1 MWSLFILLYIKVLV
15 NGHKP
20 HRLVYDATIA
30 IDAVYSKIV
39 KKKTKIHVA
48 HNLFCHN
55 FKQIIIWMAMKIKI
69 SLFLMPATLELV
81 CHFANSLQ
89 QSRPT

>member
-30 IDAVYSKIV
+30 IDAMYSKIV
-39 KKKTKIHVA
+39 KKKKLEYTSHTIYFA
-48 HNLFCHN
+48 
-55 FKQIIIWMAMKIKI
+55 IILSK
-69 SLFLMPATLELV
+69 
-81 CHFANSLQ
+81 
-89 QSRPT
+89 

>member
-30 IDAVYSKIV
+30 IDAMYSKIV
-39 KKKTKIHVA
+39 KKK
-48 HNLFCHN
+48 N
-55 FKQIIIWMAMKIKI
+55 
-69 SLFLMPATLELV
+69 
-81 CHFANSLQ
+81 
-89 QSRPT
+89 